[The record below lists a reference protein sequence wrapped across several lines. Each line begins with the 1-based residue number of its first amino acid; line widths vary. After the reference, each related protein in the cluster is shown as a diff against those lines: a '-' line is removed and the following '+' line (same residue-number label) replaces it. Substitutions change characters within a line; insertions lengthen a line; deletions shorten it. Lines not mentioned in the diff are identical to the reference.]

1 MPGTISFPAKFKI
14 MAHRIDKYE
23 LVELQISAGTTSTRF
38 FFPDLPKLRSKNIT
52 AIEAF
57 PQQAVPYTA
66 ANVEVITANGL
77 QASFVT
83 FYTDGRQDLWRIP
96 MISLVRMQYASFPH
110 VFQLN
115 TFVPQSIT
123 WEKSYIETATALIPA
138 VDSVYLLG
146 VHYS

>member
-1 MPGTISFPAKFKI
+1 
-14 MAHRIDKYE
+14 MAQRIDKYE
-23 LVELQISAGTTSTRF
+23 LVELQVLAGSTSTRF
-38 FFPDLPKLRSKNIT
+38 FFPDLPKLRAKNIT

-57 PQQAVPYTA
+57 PQQAVPYSA
-66 ANVEVITANGL
+66 SNIEVFTGNAL
-77 QASFVT
+77 QSSFVT

-96 MISLVRMQYASFPH
+96 MISLVRMQSSSFPH

-123 WEKSYIETATALIPA
+123 WEKSYIETAAPLTPA

-146 VHYS
+146 VYYS

>member
-1 MPGTISFPAKFKI
+1 
-14 MAHRIDKYE
+14 MAHRIDKFE
-23 LVELQISAGTTSTRF
+23 LVELQVSAGATSTRF
-38 FFPDLPKLRSKNIT
+38 FFPDLPKLRAKNVT

-57 PQQAVPYTA
+57 PQQAVPYSA
-66 ANVEVITANGL
+66 ANVEVFNGNAL

-96 MISLVRMQYASFPH
+96 LIALVRMQLTSTPH

-123 WEKSYIETATALIPA
+123 WEKSYIETATPLAPA
-138 VDSVYLLG
+138 VDSVFLLG